1 MGTPPSPP
9 PPGPGNLKIQTNFL
23 QLLSQIRAFY
33 RPAILKSVL
42 FQASTTKT
50 IHNWDIYRTILIKLN
65 SDLSF
70 LIYMNY
76 SVFQT
81 KVRNSG
87 IIRATLAKWPKFGFW
102 PNFAGRLV
110 ALSETGTEL
119 GNIGA
124 ISGPKLQIRDQIR
137 FKICQLVPIGTVWTY
152 YDRFFYQKQT
162 HLGLT
167 NAVIFN

>member
-1 MGTPPSPP
+1 MKIVAYVCQTPSAQWRLHGLLTNKKYYDSNKQKQNWEPLLVLP

-33 RPAILKSVL
+33 RPAILKSGL

-87 IIRATLAKWPKFGFW
+87 IIRATLTKWPKFGFW
-102 PNFAGRLV
+102 PNFTPR
-110 ALSETGTEL
+110 TMTYL
-119 GNIGA
+119 GGQ
-124 ISGPKLQIRDQIR
+124 G
-137 FKICQLVPIGTVWTY
+137 G
-152 YDRFFYQKQT
+152 
-162 HLGLT
+162 
-167 NAVIFN
+167 